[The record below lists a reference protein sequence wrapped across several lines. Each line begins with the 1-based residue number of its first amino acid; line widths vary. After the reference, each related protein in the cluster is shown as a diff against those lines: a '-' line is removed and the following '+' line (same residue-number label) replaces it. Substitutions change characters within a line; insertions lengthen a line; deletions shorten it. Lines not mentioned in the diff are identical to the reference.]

1 MLRNMCFFNNYKKL
15 EQNIRMA
22 SLNLSTS
29 KFKVMNPKKQEEGWP
44 QACSVSRYDANGVL
58 ICEYV
63 PTHAYVDKDW
73 WKSHGKEFGF
83 DRAFLPVVSDYNGY
97 FDKLIKIVYHIHH
110 HHHRI
115 TDKPNPI
122 NLSRFPALDDDGY
135 YFENNFR
142 IVDTNGRTMELCCAH
157 VIQEKVMKYFFYK
170 EN

>member
-1 MLRNMCFFNNYKKL
+1 
-15 EQNIRMA
+15 MA

-29 KFKVMNPKKQEEGWP
+29 KFKVMNPKKQREGWP
-44 QACSVSRYDANGVL
+44 LACSVSRYDTNGVL

-63 PTHAYVDKDW
+63 PTHAYVHKDW

-83 DRAFLPVVSDYNGY
+83 DRDHLPDGSYYNGY
-97 FDKLIKIVYHIHH
+97 FDKLVKIVYHIHH

-115 TDKPNPI
+115 SGKPNPI
-122 NLSRFPALDDDGY
+122 NLSRFPALNSDGC

-142 IVDTNGRTMELCCAH
+142 IVDTNGMTMEVCSAL
-157 VIQEKVMKYFFYK
+157 VIQEKVMKHFFYK